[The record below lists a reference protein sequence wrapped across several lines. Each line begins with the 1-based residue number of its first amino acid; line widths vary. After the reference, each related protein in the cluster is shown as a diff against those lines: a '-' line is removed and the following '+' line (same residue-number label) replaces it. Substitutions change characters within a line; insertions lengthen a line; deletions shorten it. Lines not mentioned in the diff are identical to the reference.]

1 MMDGRNENQT
11 TLRLLY
17 YPPIPPQDEPI
28 IPNANGS
35 LCPPEACSGD
45 YYRCGAHCDYGTF
58 TLLAQ
63 DCEGGLE
70 VSAEPVYDLNSAIS
84 LQHAFFQQV
93 ISTVWLLHSKTKS

>member
-17 YPPIPPQDEPI
+17 YPPIPPSDEPI
-28 IPNANGS
+28 IPNRKGS

-70 VSAEPVYDLNSAIS
+70 VNIS
-84 LQHAFFQQV
+84 F
-93 ISTVWLLHSKTKS
+93 ISDYKRFTVKLICIFN